1 MLVSFDETK
10 KLVPALIAKGVGPQ
24 DVPAYFVD
32 GNTADYSKD
41 FKKGTLTGVKAT
53 LPGAELTSDF
63 RKRLLATDPK
73 LKDFTYGPESYDATV
88 LTALAAIAAKSDD
101 PTTFAPE
108 IIKSSTGG
116 TACTTFKEC
125 AELAK
130 KGEDID
136 YNGLSGPIE
145 PGKTGSPTKA
155 TIGIYKYS
163 PDNTYKSFKYTAG
176 VI

>member
-1 MLVSFDETK
+1 M
-10 KLVPALIAKGVGPQ
+10 
-24 DVPAYFVD
+24 
-32 GNTADYSKD
+32 
-41 FKKGTLTGVKAT
+41 
-53 LPGAELTSDF
+53 
-63 RKRLLATDPK
+63 
-73 LKDFTYGPESYDATV
+73 

-108 IIKSSTGG
+108 IIKISKGG
-116 TACTTFKEC
+116 TACTTCKEC

-145 PGKTGSPTKA
+145 LGKTGSPTKA